1 MPRRE
6 HIWLPDQARFQ
17 PHGSPGV
24 SSRMHLV
31 NAPDRGKS
39 GVSGRKPA
47 ARGKA
52 KAGGNK
58 RAGASETS
66 ARSGRRHQA
75 QRPRAETKGGKILEL
90 IGRPQGASL
99 SEIMR
104 VTSWQAHSVRGFLST
119 AGKKHGLKIGSTK
132 TKTGDR
138 VYQLNK

>member
-1 MPRRE
+1 MSDAENRE
-6 HIWLPDQARFQ
+6 TGLPVGATSATVGAK
-17 PHGSPGV
+17 PAESKKSPK
-24 SSRMHLV
+24 
-31 NAPDRGKS
+31 AKKS
-39 GVSGRKPA
+39 GVRGRKPA

-52 KAGGNK
+52 KAGGKK
-58 RAGASETS
+58 RAGASETP
-66 ARSGRRHQA
+66 ARSGRRRQA

-119 AGKKHGLKIGSTK
+119 AGKKHGLQIGSTK

-138 VYQLNK
+138 VYQFNK